1 MFKKKKIIGIIPA
14 RSGSKGIKNKNM
26 SKINNISLI
35 GHVSKFLNKLNFID
49 YKVIT
54 SDSEIY
60 IKEAKK
66 YGIDKNIKRSKKLSN
81 DKASIVDVLINTLLT
96 LEETEKLI
104 FDYIL
109 LLEPTSPL
117 RKTKEIYGAIKLAIN
132 NNADCVTTVS
142 ELDSKYHPYK
152 IFKKKNNKIF
162 FYSRYGINVINKQQ
176 IKNKLFFRNGL
187 CYVINVES
195 LKKNRKIITNNTYPY
210 LVNRNVSDI
219 DSKVDL
225 LWTQFLYENEFKK

>member
-35 GHVSKFLNKLNFID
+35 GHASKFLNKLNFID

-54 SDSEIY
+54 SDSGIY

-152 IFKKKNNKIF
+152 IFKKKINKIF

-187 CYVINVES
+187 CYIINVES

>member
-1 MFKKKKIIGIIPA
+1 
-14 RSGSKGIKNKNM
+14 M

-35 GHVSKFLNKLNFID
+35 AHASKFLNKLNFID

-152 IFKKKNNKIF
+152 IFKKRIIKYF
-162 FYSRYGINVINKQQ
+162 FIQDMELMLLISSR
-176 IKNKLFFRNGL
+176 
-187 CYVINVES
+187 
-195 LKKNRKIITNNTYPY
+195 
-210 LVNRNVSDI
+210 
-219 DSKVDL
+219 
-225 LWTQFLYENEFKK
+225 

>member
-1 MFKKKKIIGIIPA
+1 MFKKKKIIGVIPA

-35 GHVSKFLNKLNFID
+35 GHASKFLNELNFID
-49 YKVIT
+49 YKIIT

-66 YGIDKNIKRSKKLSN
+66 YGIDNNIKRSKKLSN
-81 DKASIVDVLINTLLT
+81 DKASIIDALINSLLT
-96 LEETEKLI
+96 LEKTKKLI

-117 RKTKEIYGAIKLAIN
+117 RKKMDIYGALKLAIN

-152 IFKKKNNKIF
+152 IFKENNNKIF
-162 FYSRYGINVINKQQ
+162 FYSKYGVNVVNKQQ

-225 LWTQFLYENEFKK
+225 LWTQFLYDNEFKK